1 MKKKMI
7 LSLMLTLMVLMCPIG
22 SVQSAHGVDQS
33 FYIKGDV
40 DGNGVVSISD
50 ATLIQKILAQIV
62 KPTDDMLKRAKVTG
76 KKDLTI
82 DDATAIQKYIS
93 KYKNVYSIGEK
104 VYNINPETQPQLVVD
119 KVSSTPGATGVAINV
134 SVKNNPGIASLA
146 FDVEYDTNAMT
157 LTNFSYNE
165 NIVDGSSTVPFNPK
179 AQPTCLSIVNG
190 SKNINGDWVFA
201 TLYFD
206 IKDSAKGKYP
216 ITLKYDK
223 ENIYNI
229 DEQDIEF
236 DIVSGEITVSSG
248 SDATEPA
255 TQQKEYTV
263 TFKDSNGKTIS
274 EQTVK
279 NGEMINYPDP
289 PAIEGYVFT
298 GWDKV
303 IDTVTGDTVITAVY
317 EKATNG
323 PAFVIDSVDAE
334 AGGKNIAVKIAVKNN
349 PGVASILMEIIY
361 DKDNLTLT
369 NFAYNTDALAGC
381 STVPFN
387 ANAFAP
393 CLNMVNGTQNVE
405 GDWTFATLYFDV
417 ESSASG
423 TYPITVSYDE
433 DNVYNIDEDNIPF
446 AVTSGAINV
455 K

>member
-1 MKKKMI
+1 MKKRLM
-7 LSLMLTLMVLMCPIG
+7 LSLMLTLMVIMCPIG
-22 SVQSAHGVDQS
+22 SVLSAHGVDQS

-40 DGNGVVSISD
+40 DGNGVVNISD

-62 KPTDDMLKRAKVTG
+62 TPTDEMLKRAKVTG
-76 KKDLTI
+76 KNDLTI
-82 DDATAIQKYIS
+82 DDATAIQKYVS

-104 VYNINPETQPQLVVD
+104 VYVNNPETQPQLVVD
-119 KVSSTPGATGVAINV
+119 KVSAAPGAKDVAINV

-146 FDVEYDTNAMT
+146 FDVDYDTNAMT

-165 NIVDGSSTVPFNPK
+165 KIVDGSSTVPFNPK

-216 ITLKYDK
+216 ITLKYDN

-236 DIVSGEITVSSG
+236 DVVSGEIAVSSV
-248 SDATEPA
+248 SDSTEPA

-263 TFKDSNGKTIS
+263 TFKDSNGKTIA
-274 EQTVK
+274 EQKVK
-279 NGEMINYPDP
+279 DGEMLNYPDP
-289 PAIEGYVFT
+289 PVIDGYVFKK
-298 GWDKV
+298 WDKTL
-303 IDTVTGDTVITAVY
+303 DSVTGDTVITAVY
-317 EKATNG
+317 EEATNG
-323 PAFVIDSVDAE
+323 PVFVIDSVDAE
-334 AGGKNIAVKIAVKNN
+334 AGSKNVAVNISVKNN
-349 PGVASILMEIIY
+349 PGVSSILMEIIY

-369 NFAYNTDALAGC
+369 NFEYNTDALVGC

-387 ANAFAP
+387 ANAFAT
-393 CLNMVNGTQNVE
+393 CLNMVNGTQNVK

-417 ESSASG
+417 KPTAQGSC
-423 TYPITVSYDE
+423 PITVSFDE

-446 AVTSGAINV
+446 AITDGAINA